1 MKSEK
6 DKISPINPENDDQT
20 NELDGE
26 IVQDLEESEDA
37 EASQAM
43 DPLAELD
50 SSLKKTENDLK
61 EQREAF
67 LRYRAET
74 ENFKKRLTKEKNDLV
89 QYANEKLIKELL
101 VVYDNME
108 RALAAPEVDL
118 KSLKQGLDMIFK
130 QFGSFL
136 EKQNVKPIV
145 SVGEKFD
152 PSRHEAL
159 SQIESE
165 THEEN
170 SVVEEYAKGFLLN
183 DRVII
188 PSKVVVS
195 KKPVAPKKEE
205 SLEPDAE
212 SSSSENPA
220 K

>member
-1 MKSEK
+1 MKRKK
-6 DKISPINPENDDQT
+6 DTPSPMDPKNENPA
-20 NELDGE
+20 NELDDEAVQLQDPAGE
-26 IVQDLEESEDA
+26 AEEALEN
-37 EASQAM
+37 
-43 DPLAELD
+43 DPLAELK
-50 SSLKKTENDLK
+50 SSLEKAENDLK

-89 QYANEKLIKELL
+89 QFANEKLIKELL

-108 RALAAPEVDL
+108 RALAAPEADL
-118 KSLKQGLDMIFK
+118 KILKQGLDMISK
-130 QFGSFL
+130 QFSSFL
-136 EKQNVKPIV
+136 EKQNVKPILA
-145 SVGEKFD
+145 VGEIFD

-170 SVVEEYAKGFLLN
+170 SVLEEYAKGFLLN
-183 DRVII
+183 NRVII

-195 KKPVAPKKEE
+195 KKPAAPEKEE